1 MFRTY
6 MTRLTLTGALV
17 GALTAAGCAQ
27 MAPTPVLAPITPQA
41 AGLDPDAVAA
51 LDAWYAAKVADG
63 ERAGYVVT
71 LAYNGRLVHTAAFGM
86 KDIDSAA
93 PMTADT
99 RFRIASMTKP
109 ITTVAA
115 LMLVEDGRLGL
126 DDPVSDYIPAMD
138 TMMVAKSPMMNGEE
152 VLELEALT
160 QPITVRHLLTHTAG
174 LGYLF
179 DYETDL
185 GRLYL
190 SRSLYDGEGD
200 LEAKIN
206 ELAEL
211 PLYTQPGTT
220 WYYSWAD
227 DVLGRVIEVA
237 ADQPFEDFLAENIFA
252 PLGMTDTE
260 FFPDEAETALMA
272 SIYTHGE
279 DGALIRNTE
288 ASSERTP
295 TWPSGGGGLVSTA
308 GDYLRFGQMLL
319 DGGTLG
325 DVSILEPETVAMMTR
340 PQVDAARA
348 PERFVG
354 MQYGF
359 GVAVITDA
367 EASRIDDRN
376 GDFFWG
382 GFFDTTFF
390 VGPEEGWV
398 AVVMTQNQPTAT
410 SRPTD
415 TRGDLHRLV
424 YGTLGDETAA
434 E

>member
-1 MFRTY
+1 
-6 MTRLTLTGALV
+6 
-17 GALTAAGCAQ
+17 
-27 MAPTPVLAPITPQA
+27 
-41 AGLDPDAVAA
+41 
-51 LDAWYAAKVADG
+51 
-63 ERAGYVVT
+63 
-71 LAYNGRLVHTAAFGM
+71 
-86 KDIDSAA
+86 
-93 PMTADT
+93 
-99 RFRIASMTKP
+99 
-109 ITTVAA
+109 
-115 LMLVEDGRLGL
+115 
-126 DDPVSDYIPAMD
+126 
-138 TMMVAKSPMMNGEE
+138 
-152 VLELEALT
+152 
-160 QPITVRHLLTHTAG
+160 
-174 LGYLF
+174 
-179 DYETDL
+179 
-185 GRLYL
+185 
-190 SRSLYDGEGD
+190 
-200 LEAKIN
+200 
-206 ELAEL
+206 
-211 PLYTQPGTT
+211 
-220 WYYSWAD
+220 
-227 DVLGRVIEVA
+227 VLGRVIEVA